1 MLFLKLIKLKKEKIK
16 VNIEK
21 LLKLLKLFIL
31 WNKVLRV
38 FK

>member
-1 MLFLKLIKLKKEKIK
+1 MLFLKLIKLKKEIIK